1 MNRFIKFIFYFA
13 AILILFSCNKEK
25 KLNPS
30 WEIGIATPIL
40 KTSLN
45 INNIV
50 ADSLL
55 TTNSDS
61 SLQLIYNNTIYS
73 FNPNDAAIKIPDTTV
88 QTSYK
93 IGNISLAN
101 QSIQYPYS
109 LGKFCQN
116 LGLAGNLIISN
127 NGGTMVINGITNQ
140 QSADESINATD
151 FFQTATIQSG
161 SINISIDNGFPID
174 ISQLV
179 FQIKNQ
185 VSGNIVSI
193 DTFTNILAGI
203 SQSKNIDLSGKYVEG
218 TMLGKII
225 DLDSPGS
232 NGLAVPIDTS
242 DALLV
247 TLTTN
252 NLIVNNATAIFPS
265 QNIIDEDQET
275 KYNIDGGAKLKKL
288 KVKSGTLVLKINST
302 IPEKTFFNY
311 TLPSAS
317 NGTSNGIELD
327 EILPAA
333 PANAASSV
341 TRTIDLA
348 GYTIDLTGINGTK
361 FNTFVN
367 HLIVSIDST
376 GQSFPLSQDDSVYID
391 YGLINIVPQYVE
403 GYLGQQIITIGPEE
417 TNLDFFKKI
426 KSGNLSI
433 EDLDVTFSIENG
445 LGAEGRINIYTLK
458 SIRSL
463 SNTTIQ
469 LDAPSIINQPLFISR
484 ATNNPVVS
492 SVTNYNLNTTNSNI
506 KTWIENIPDKIS
518 YQMDVFMN
526 PYGNTANYTDFAYDD
541 SRININMN
549 AQLPLS
555 LISNA
560 LTFEDTIDFNLGN
573 ESSLDK
579 IKSGTFH
586 IICDNGLPLSAQLK
600 IILLDEFGNQSTEL
614 IHSNSNIA
622 AAPLEFNCKSIL
634 KQRTVIDIEVDE
646 NKMKLIKQAKQAIIT
661 AVFDTNSSPDCS
673 SYIKIYSTYQLDCK
687 LTGNF
692 IYYTG
697 N

>member
-193 DTFTNILAGI
+193 DTFTNLLAGT

-252 NLIVNNATAIFPS
+252 NLIVNN
-265 QNIIDEDQET
+265 
-275 KYNIDGGAKLKKL
+275 L
-288 KVKSGTLVLKINST
+288 
-302 IPEKTFFNY
+302 
-311 TLPSAS
+311 
-317 NGTSNGIELD
+317 
-327 EILPAA
+327 
-333 PANAASSV
+333 
-341 TRTIDLA
+341 
-348 GYTIDLTGINGTK
+348 
-361 FNTFVN
+361 
-367 HLIVSIDST
+367 
-376 GQSFPLSQDDSVYID
+376 
-391 YGLINIVPQYVE
+391 
-403 GYLGQQIITIGPEE
+403 
-417 TNLDFFKKI
+417 
-426 KSGNLSI
+426 
-433 EDLDVTFSIENG
+433 
-445 LGAEGRINIYTLK
+445 
-458 SIRSL
+458 
-463 SNTTIQ
+463 
-469 LDAPSIINQPLFISR
+469 
-484 ATNNPVVS
+484 
-492 SVTNYNLNTTNSNI
+492 
-506 KTWIENIPDKIS
+506 
-518 YQMDVFMN
+518 
-526 PYGNTANYTDFAYDD
+526 
-541 SRININMN
+541 
-549 AQLPLS
+549 
-555 LISNA
+555 
-560 LTFEDTIDFNLGN
+560 
-573 ESSLDK
+573 
-579 IKSGTFH
+579 
-586 IICDNGLPLSAQLK
+586 
-600 IILLDEFGNQSTEL
+600 
-614 IHSNSNIA
+614 
-622 AAPLEFNCKSIL
+622 
-634 KQRTVIDIEVDE
+634 
-646 NKMKLIKQAKQAIIT
+646 
-661 AVFDTNSSPDCS
+661 
-673 SYIKIYSTYQLDCK
+673 
-687 LTGNF
+687 
-692 IYYTG
+692 
-697 N
+697 